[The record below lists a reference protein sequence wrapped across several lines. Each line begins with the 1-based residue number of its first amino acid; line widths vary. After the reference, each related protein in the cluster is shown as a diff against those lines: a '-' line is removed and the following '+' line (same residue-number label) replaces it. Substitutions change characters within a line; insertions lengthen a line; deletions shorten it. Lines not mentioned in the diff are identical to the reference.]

1 VWPARIARTGLVA
14 AAATLSFVARA
25 GSPTQAGAA
34 ELLDS
39 EATSLMQEHRYAEA
53 CPKFAESDRIQ
64 PGTGVLLRLALCYEL
79 SGRTASAW
87 ASFREAAGRA
97 RRVGDAS
104 VAELASRR
112 ADGLEP
118 RLAKLV
124 VRVSGDGSVPVDV
137 RLDGSPLAPS
147 TIGVEVPIDPGT
159 HTLKA
164 VAAGRRPFL
173 KTFSV
178 TAGGGVTAI
187 GVDLPPERS
196 TEGPSP
202 GRTAAIAAGGI
213 GLVGVAVGS
222 ILGVAAMSNWNRA
235 KSECT
240 HGTSGCSPEA
250 LDLQATINNEALGSS
265 IAFVAGAVGI
275 AAGVVLWLTS
285 PAGAGGRHEATV
297 VAPTTDGHRFGLSL
311 SGTF

>member
-1 VWPARIARTGLVA
+1 VWRGRIARTALVA
-14 AAATLSFVARA
+14 AAATLSVTARA

-39 EATSLMQEHRYAEA
+39 EATSLMQDHRYAEA
-53 CPKFAESDRIQ
+53 CPKLAESDRIK

-97 RRVGDAS
+97 RRVGDES

-112 ADGLEP
+112 AEGLEP

-124 VRVSGDGSVPVDV
+124 VRLSSDGPAPVDV
-137 RLDGSPLAPS
+137 RLDGSSLAPS
-147 TIGVEVPIDPGT
+147 TIGVELPIDPGT

-164 VAAGRRPFL
+164 AAAGRRSFL
-173 KTFSV
+173 KTFSIA
-178 TAGGGVTAI
+178 AGGAVTEIA
-187 GVDLPPERS
+187 VDLPPERS
-196 TEGPSP
+196 TEGASP
-202 GRTAAIAAGGI
+202 RRIAAIASGGV
-213 GLVGVAVGS
+213 GLACVAVGS

-235 KSECT
+235 KSGCA

-250 LDLQATINNEALGSS
+250 LDLQSTVDNEALGST
-265 IAFVAGAVGI
+265 IAFAVGAAGI
-275 AAGVVLWLTS
+275 AAGAVLWLTS
-285 PAGAGGRHEATV
+285 TGAGGRQEATV
-297 VAPTTDGHRFGLSL
+297 VAPSTDGHSVGLSL